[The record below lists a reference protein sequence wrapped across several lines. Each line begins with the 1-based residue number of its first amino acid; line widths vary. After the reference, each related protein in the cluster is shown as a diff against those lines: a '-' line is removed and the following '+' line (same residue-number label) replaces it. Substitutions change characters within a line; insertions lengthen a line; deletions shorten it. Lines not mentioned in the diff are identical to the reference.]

1 MTTRQEA
8 EQQLI
13 VKALQDQAFR
23 AELISNPKAVMS
35 KEFNTQVPDEITVE
49 VLQETPTKMYIILP
63 SLPDVE
69 EELSEAELEAVAGG
83 FSFIVIAIFGGRFIS
98 IF

>member
-83 FSFIVIAIFGGRFIS
+83 AVIFGGRGWYFVTR
-98 IF
+98 